1 MENELKRREVEV
13 KILGKDDKNKIDEEY
28 YGMIKAKLDLLQ
40 SE

>member
-1 MENELKRREVEV
+1 MENELKRREVEI
-13 KILGKDDKNKIDEEY
+13 KILGKEDKTKIDEEY